1 MATNWAGNVTYTG
14 RVHRPA
20 SIDELRRLVAG
31 SARIRALGSG
41 HSFNRIGDGPGEL
54 VSLEGL
60 PPVIELD
67 TAGAAVTVAAAVRYA
82 ALAPRLHAAGLAL
95 ANLGSLPHISVGGAC
110 ATATHGSGEHN
121 GNLSTA
127 VRAIELLTADGDLLT
142 VDRSTDGFDGM
153 VVSLGALGV
162 VTRLT
167 LATVPAF
174 EVRQYVY
181 EDLPFDTLDD
191 RLLGAAYSV
200 SLFTTWASPRFE
212 QVWLK
217 HRVDPQTADPQTA
230 EPGPPWPGARAAT
243 GQRHPIPGQPAARCT
258 GQLGVPGPWHER
270 LPHFR
275 PGFVPSS
282 GDELQSE
289 HFVARADLIAALTA
303 LDGIREVIA
312 PVVQISEIRTVAA
325 DGLWLSPCY
334 RRDSATIHFTWRP
347 EPAAVRVAIDAVE
360 DRLAPFDA
368 RPHWGKLFG
377 SRGELAIG
385 RYERLAD
392 FRRLLDRF
400 DPAGKFGNPFVD
412 RLVHRSGPG

>member
-1 MATNWAGNVTYTG
+1 
-14 RVHRPA
+14 
-20 SIDELRRLVAG
+20 
-31 SARIRALGSG
+31 
-41 HSFNRIGDGPGEL
+41 
-54 VSLEGL
+54 VSLDGL
-60 PPVIELD
+60 PPVIDLD
-67 TAGAAVTVAAAVRYA
+67 PAGSAVRVAAAVRYA
-82 ALAPRLHAAGLAL
+82 ALAPRLHAAGRAL
-95 ANLGSLPHISVGGAC
+95 ANLGSLPHISIAGAC
-110 ATATHGSGEHN
+110 ATATHGSGDNN
-121 GNLSTA
+121 GSLATA
-127 VRAIELLTADGDLLT
+127 VRAIELVTAEGDLVT
-142 VDRSTDGFDGM
+142 VERSTDGFDGV

-162 VTRLT
+162 VTGLT
-167 LATVPAF
+167 LATVAAF
-174 EVRQYVY
+174 DVRQYVY
-181 EDLPFDTLDD
+181 EDLPFDGLDG
-191 RLLGAAYSV
+191 RILGAAYSV
-200 SLFTTWASPRFE
+200 SLFTTWAGPRFE

-217 HRVDPQTADPQTA
+217 HRVNPQPVNPLTAGPLTA
-230 EPGPPWPGARAAT
+230 EPDPPWPGARVAT
-243 GQRHPIPGQPAARCT
+243 GQRHPIPGQPAAGCT
-258 GQLGVPGPWHER
+258 GQLGAPGPWHER

-289 HFVARADLIAALTA
+289 HFVPRADLIAALAA
-303 LDGIREVIA
+303 LDGIREMIA
-312 PVVQISEIRTVAA
+312 PVVQVSEIRTVAA

-347 EPAAVRVAIDAVE
+347 EPAAVRAAVAAVE

-412 RLVHRSGPG
+412 RLVHRSGPA